1 MLLYVDIDVAV
12 IQSDICCLKVG
23 EVNSL
28 YGISLFLEDR
38 NDRRLKKLCVRSLG
52 LIIDDPLS
60 CRRWMSAAASVLSA
74 CVSWLSAACAA
85 VVAAVSVFPHA
96 ARLKTVA
103 PISTPAITF
112 LIILSLLF
120 FYLCCLNF
128 PEIVFPRICNSCTR
142 TTRITTVRIM
152 SGVFIFS

>member
-23 EVNSL
+23 EVNSI

-52 LIIDDPLS
+52 LTIDDLLS
-60 CRRWMSAAASVLSA
+60 PVVSAAASVLSA

-96 ARLKTVA
+96 ARLKTAA

>member
-52 LIIDDPLS
+52 LTIDDLFLVAGGVRCYLCAVCLCVLALS
-60 CRRWMSAAASVLSA
+60 SLRRCCSCCLCLSA
-74 CVSWLSAACAA
+74 CGKA
-85 VVAAVSVFPHA
+85 
-96 ARLKTVA
+96 
-103 PISTPAITF
+103 
-112 LIILSLLF
+112 
-120 FYLCCLNF
+120 
-128 PEIVFPRICNSCTR
+128 
-142 TTRITTVRIM
+142 
-152 SGVFIFS
+152 

>member
-52 LIIDDPLS
+52 LTIDDLFLVADGVR
-60 CRRWMSAAASVLSA
+60 CCLCASA

-96 ARLKTVA
+96 ARLKTAA

-112 LIILSLLF
+112 LIILSLPL